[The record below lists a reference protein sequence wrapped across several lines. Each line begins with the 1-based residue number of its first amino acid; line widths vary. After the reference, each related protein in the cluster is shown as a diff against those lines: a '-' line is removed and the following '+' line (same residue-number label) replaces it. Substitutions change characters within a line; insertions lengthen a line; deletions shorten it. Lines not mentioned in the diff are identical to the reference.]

1 MLLPLPVTTPNMI
14 VQEIHISENSR
25 KITNLCMPHIR
36 VNNMRY
42 DIFIDN
48 VKKHKIKGICMT
60 NNQKEAD
67 LLMDNDEHKNVY
79 FPENYDI
86 TTFLLQNSVP
96 IEFREVNDK
105 LSVVDI
111 ISLMIQVAIVRIIS
125 QIFSIASSSNLFEEF
140 VVKVLNSD
148 LHSSASEYLYNFGKG
163 FSKDDIKM
171 IIRIINYSYKRNMR
185 KLIRYIKL

>member
-1 MLLPLPVTTPNMI
+1 MLPIPVSTPNMI
-14 VQEIHISENSR
+14 VSEIQITENSR
-25 KITNLCMPHIR
+25 QITNLCMPHIR
-36 VNNMRY
+36 INNLRY

-67 LLMDNDEHKNVY
+67 ILMENDEHANVY

-86 TTFLLQNSVP
+86 TTFVLQNSIP

-111 ISLMIQVAIVRIIS
+111 ITLMIQVAIVRIIS
-125 QIFSIASSSNLFEEF
+125 QIFSIASSSNIFEEF

-148 LHSSASEYLYNFGKG
+148 LHSSASEYFYNFGKG
-163 FSKDDIKM
+163 FSKDDIK
-171 IIRIINYSYKRNMR
+171 IIMRILNYKYKRNIR
-185 KLIRYIKL
+185 KFIKYIKL